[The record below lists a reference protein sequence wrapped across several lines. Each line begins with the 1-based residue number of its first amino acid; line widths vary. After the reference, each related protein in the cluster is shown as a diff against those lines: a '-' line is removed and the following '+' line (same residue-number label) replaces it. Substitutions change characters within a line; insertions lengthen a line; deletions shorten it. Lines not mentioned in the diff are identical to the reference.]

1 MEHRRRTFDAG
12 PGAGLLL
19 PSSAIETVAR
29 LHRWQAFAGLAD
41 GEVLLSPLSASP
53 LPLPWTVPAGRRR
66 WATVRPEAMWH
77 PLLWLPERL
86 STPRVLRDPV
96 TGETWGETYD
106 EWALRVVLEL
116 TEAGPVTL
124 DWQEWV
130 LLHDPAHDRFVRP
143 AGPEDHDLV
152 PLFDVTT
159 GTWLD
164 VLSTVGLDVD
174 DPADVARVE
183 AWLAGAADAALDAV
197 DLDRHLQAD
206 GRDPAWSLDRVHR
219 PLAGPGE
226 SRTYVEDLRDASS
239 ALVARELGERAARLG
254 HGKAPAR
261 ELGRQ
266 VGTLARIA
274 STLLSPRELV
284 AEDLGLALSLV
295 TASAERATTRRAALD
310 AVADLRMVLGPV
322 AQAAA
327 VGLDRV
333 ALRSE
338 IETTQVHRQVAALSG
353 RPVA

>member
-19 PSSAIETVAR
+19 PASAIETVAR

-41 GEVLLSPLSASP
+41 GELLLSPLSASP

-116 TEAGPVTL
+116 TEASPVTL
-124 DWQEWV
+124 DGQEWV

-143 AGPEDHDLV
+143 VGPEDHDLV
-152 PLFDVTT
+152 PLFDART

-183 AWLAGAADAALDAV
+183 AWLAGGADAALDAV
-197 DLDRHLQAD
+197 DLDRHLRAD

-254 HGKAPAR
+254 RGRAAAR

-338 IETTQVHRQVAALSG
+338 IETAQVHRQVATLSG
-353 RPVA
+353 RTVA